1 MRESELWEES
11 AALFRAADSARP
23 AKDRF
28 TTWKSSQEEAFDKF
42 QSLPNKRIFLFFPTG
57 EGKSKT
63 SLALVRSRGF
73 DKLVVVAPKKT
84 HAQWERDAATLGFQ
98 MKLYSPEKFRMKG
111 TAVPTN
117 VPWIIDEYHK
127 LGGHAGLGF
136 KKWKALSTRIKAP
149 IVGMS
154 ATPNYND
161 ADRVFCLEVT
171 FEEHPVFNYEDWL
184 YKNCEVE
191 PNRFAYYPTVTGL
204 LNFDSPID
212 MLKSKPWVAFV
223 EDTSTWNKGELVL
236 PTWYDYKFEQYGLI
250 ERRVRVCASDMEKR
264 HKRVDL
270 RFINDKGRI
279 RKRVLKAVKE
289 ELARYPQYKK
299 WLIVCAHK
307 SVAEALYESLKRD
320 VWLITGDT
328 KDIEP
333 EKNGFIVAKSGWL
346 IGTTA
351 LAEGVDGLD
360 KTCQAMLLLD
370 DIEGDDSKR
379 RQIIGRILPR
389 GRNDG
394 IERLVITA
402 KFSQQGDR
410 GTFDTMLKE
419 GYL

>member
-1 MRESELWEES
+1 MRDVELWEES

-23 AKDRF
+23 AKERF
-28 TTWKSSQEEAFDKF
+28 THWKDSQEAAFGQF

-63 SLALVRSRGF
+63 SLALIKSQGF
-73 DKLVVVAPKKT
+73 DKIVVVAPKKT
-84 HAQWERDAATLGFQ
+84 HSQWERDAAVLDFQ
-98 MKLYSPEKFRMKG
+98 LKLYSPEKFRMKG
-111 TAVPTN
+111 TPVPTN

-127 LGGHAGLGF
+127 LGGPSAQGF
-136 KKWKALSTRIKAP
+136 KKWKSLSAKIQAP

-161 ADRVFCLEVT
+161 PDRVFCLEVT
-171 FEEHPVFNYEDWL
+171 FEESPVSNYGDWL
-184 YKNCEVE
+184 YKNCKTE
-191 PNRFAYYPTVTGL
+191 PNRFAYYPIVTGL
-204 LNFDSPID
+204 LRFDSPLD
-212 MLKSKPWVAFV
+212 MLKSKSWVAFV
-223 EDTSTWNKGELVL
+223 EDTAVWNKHELVL
-236 PTWYDYKFEQYGLI
+236 PTMYDYKFEQYGLL
-250 ERRVRVCASDMEKR
+250 ERQLRVVASDMEKR
-264 HKRVDL
+264 HARVSL
-270 RFINDKGRI
+270 CFLNDKGRI
-279 RKRVLKAVKE
+279 RKRVLRAVQE
-289 ELARYPQYKK
+289 ELAKYPQYKK

-307 SVAEALYESLKRD
+307 TIATALYESLKRD

-333 EKNGFIVAKSGWL
+333 EKNGFIVAKHGWL

-370 DIEGDDSKR
+370 DIEGDASKR

-389 GRNDG
+389 GTGDERK
-394 IERLVITA
+394 RLVITA
-402 KFSQQGDR
+402 KFNQQGDQDS
-410 GTFDTMLKE
+410 FDTMLKE